1 MWERYAGTLPLL
13 VAAPTSPVLVFMGR
27 SVQWMLDG
35 LAASCLSLLVLAPLF
50 GVVLPWP
57 AVLAFVPLMALVCL
71 STYMTATFFGSL
83 ALRLTDARNLIGV
96 TMSTSLMLFCGVNV
110 AVSSLPQWAAA
121 VSNMSSSGPEGG
133 AQFGMGDGMT
143 AIGRDVT
150 TEAIVERARSL
161 APTISE
167 RALEG
172 EQARRVPDDVF
183 RQMREGGLLRLF
195 VPKVL
200 GGLEVDPFTM
210 IEVIETISRADG
222 STGWVA
228 MILNGTFMT
237 AWVEPTAAK
246 QMAASVDGDV
256 VLSGMFSP
264 MGRATADA
272 DGFRVTGRWPFISG
286 SSHAN
291 WTLGGTLI
299 MDGSNPVMRPDGQP
313 DWRFMMFPM
322 TDTVVHDTWR
332 AAGLKATASHDLS
345 VDNVYVPEELTPRP
359 LFDVPR
365 HDGPLWRFSFFGLL
379 GCCMVGVPLGI
390 ARRALD
396 EAVPLSQTKSRN
408 GGRSTMAEDGAV
420 QLDLI
425 RAETALRAARSL
437 VFEAIGTAWEH
448 ALAGNP
454 MSTDDRLAV
463 RLASFHAAEVGL
475 RVVETCF
482 RIGGGGALYEHSPLQ
497 RCWRDLHAASHHL
510 FFGDQSLQ
518 DIARVH
524 LGLEADT
531 LTM

>member
-1 MWERYAGTLPLL
+1 
-13 VAAPTSPVLVFMGR
+13 
-27 SVQWMLDG
+27 
-35 LAASCLSLLVLAPLF
+35 
-50 GVVLPWP
+50 
-57 AVLAFVPLMALVCL
+57 
-71 STYMTATFFGSL
+71 
-83 ALRLTDARNLIGV
+83 
-96 TMSTSLMLFCGVNV
+96 
-110 AVSSLPQWAAA
+110 
-121 VSNMSSSGPEGG
+121 
-133 AQFGMGDGMT
+133 MT
-143 AIGRDVT
+143 AIERDCT

-172 EQARRVPDDVF
+172 EQARRVPDDVVG
-183 RQMREGGLLRLF
+183 QMREGGLLRLF
-195 VPKVL
+195 VPKAL

-210 IEVIETISRADG
+210 IEVIETIARADG

-228 MILNGTFMT
+228 MILNGSFMT
-237 AWVEPTAAK
+237 AWVEPTAAQ

-256 VLSGMFSP
+256 VLSGNFGP

-272 DGFRVTGRWPFISG
+272 DGFRVI
-286 SSHAN
+286 
-291 WTLGGTLI
+291 GGTLI
-299 MDGSNPVMRPDGQP
+299 MDGSNPVMRPDGRP
-313 DWRFMMFPM
+313 DLRFMMFPM
-322 TDTVVHDTWR
+322 SDTVVHDTWR

-345 VDNVYVPEELTPRP
+345 VDDVHVPEALTPAP
-359 LFDVPR
+359 MFDVPR

-425 RAETALRAARSL
+425 KAETALRAARSL
-437 VFEAIGTAWEH
+437 ALEAIGTAWEH

-463 RLASFHAAEVGL
+463 RLATFHAAEVGL
-475 RVVETCF
+475 RVVDTCF

-524 LGLEADT
+524 LGLEADA